1 MVGPSVDDDDPL
13 PPKYLAFD
21 PKSRRIAD
29 VTFPSPGRGALL
41 WLGLALA
48 SSVLVALLT
57 WAAVPAAILIGPLLA
72 AIAFG
77 LGGAETRVARPVFL
91 VAQGVA
97 GCLVAGSITPAIV
110 AEIVRD
116 WHAMLLGAAITV
128 GASGGVGLFLARFGN
143 LPGSTAAWGTAPG
156 AASAM
161 VLLAQEFGADPRLVA
176 TMQYVRLIT
185 VIIAASLISGLLI
198 DGPILP
204 LAAPAGLSPTS
215 IFAAA
220 LCLAIA
226 VGGAWL
232 GHRLRI
238 PAGGMLLPLVFAAGL
253 NVSGLAR
260 IAVPFWLL
268 VASSALIGWAVG
280 LQFDRGSLIRSVR
293 ALPVMLASAFAVI
306 ALCGLGAWAMMRIM
320 GVSALTAFLAT
331 TPGGIDTVA
340 IIALSGGA
348 DTPFVMAVH
357 VFRLLV
363 VIMLGPAIA
372 RWIARFAEPDRV

>member
-1 MVGPSVDDDDPL
+1 MTFSSSAKGVL
-13 PPKYLAFD
+13 P
-21 PKSRRIAD
+21 
-29 VTFPSPGRGALL
+29 

-48 SSVLVALLT
+48 SSALVALLVLV
-57 WAAVPAAILIGPLLA
+57 AVPAAILIGPMIA

-77 LGGAETRVARPVFL
+77 LGGTTVRVSRPVFL

-97 GCLVAGSITPAIV
+97 GCLVAGSITPAIM
-110 AEIVRD
+110 AEVVRD
-116 WHAMLLGAAITV
+116 WHAMLLGAAVTV
-128 GASGGVGLFLARFGN
+128 GASAAVGLFLARFGK

-185 VIIAASLISGLLI
+185 VIIGASLISGLLI
-198 DGPILP
+198 EGPIVP
-204 LAAPAGLSPTS
+204 IAAPASLSASS
-215 IFAAA
+215 ISSAA
-220 LCLAIA
+220 LCLTIAI
-226 VGGAWL
+226 GGAWL
-232 GHRLRI
+232 GQRLRI
-238 PAGGMLLPLVFAAGL
+238 PAGGMLLPLTLAAGL
-253 NVSGLAR
+253 NVSGVVR
-260 IAVPFWLL
+260 VAVPFWLL
-268 VASSALIGWAVG
+268 VLSSALIGWAVG
-280 LQFDRGSLIRSVR
+280 LQFDRGSLIRSIR

-306 ALCGLGAWAMMRIM
+306 GLCGLGAWAMKHMM

-348 DTPFVMAVH
+348 DTPFVMAIH

-363 VIMLGPAIA
+363 VVLLGPAIA
-372 RWIARFAEPDRV
+372 RWIAGFAEPDRR